1 MAVPLPPRLLLAI
14 FEQFGSMFRPIRG
27 QWGLRGGTRTRMKLT
42 WANRITILRILL
54 IAPFI
59 IVMLNVHD
67 SKYGDWFRYLAL
79 LVFLSMAVGDG
90 LDGYLARKRN
100 QVTKLGSFLDP
111 MGDKLLMTSA
121 LLLLASS
128 RSCIKGFE
136 LPDWVVVLIIG
147 KDLFLLVGFVIVYF
161 ITFQVRIVPAK
172 IGKAATAIQ
181 LALVASFLVAPDMV
195 KIAPWWRLFLQ
206 VLWWSAAITAI
217 LATLIYIRK
226 GIRYIEEFDQQVSRR
241 NG

>member
-1 MAVPLPPRLLLAI
+1 
-14 FEQFGSMFRPIRG
+14 MFRPIWG

-67 SKYGDWFRYLAL
+67 TKYGDWFRYLAL

-181 LALVASFLVAPDMV
+181 LALVTSFLVAPDMIKV
-195 KIAPWWRLFLQ
+195 APWWSQFLQ
-206 VLWWSAAITAI
+206 ALWWSAAITAI